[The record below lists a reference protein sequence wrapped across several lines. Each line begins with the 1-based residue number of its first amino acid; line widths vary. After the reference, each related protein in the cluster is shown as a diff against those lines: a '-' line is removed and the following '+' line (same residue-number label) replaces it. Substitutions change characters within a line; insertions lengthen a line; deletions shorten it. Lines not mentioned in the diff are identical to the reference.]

1 MIDLSAL
8 AICRLFIKVSWILAT
23 LPSIDFT
30 NFVGTVDV
38 TLDTQHITL
47 YLYSVVSD
55 TGEFSMKLTI
65 EATDPVEIAQLA
77 GYLAGVRPS
86 SGLDVSNGADL
97 AQVKIFMPQAVESPA
112 VELPAVEQTSAPTD
126 IAQTATKQGAGKRG
140 RPKKSP
146 ELSTVATSTDA
157 SADYAPATDAATP
170 PADEAIT
177 SPADSG
183 VEYESTDP
191 ISTDPISTDPVPT
204 IEEVRAALIKLS
216 DAKGVPVAAQLA
228 AEYAES
234 RKAQDVPENKRA
246 ELIAKAEALKAE

>member
-1 MIDLSAL
+1 
-8 AICRLFIKVSWILAT
+8 
-23 LPSIDFT
+23 
-30 NFVGTVDV
+30 
-38 TLDTQHITL
+38 
-47 YLYSVVSD
+47 
-55 TGEFSMKLTI
+55 MKLTI

-86 SGLDVSNGADL
+86 SGTDVAE
-97 AQVKIFMPQAVESPA
+97 VKIFMPPTQAVEPQ
-112 VELPAVEQTSAPTD
+112 EQTSAPTD

-146 ELSTVATSTDA
+146 EMSAVATSADA
-157 SADYAPATDAATP
+157 SADYASAPTDEPTP
-170 PADEAIT
+170 TEDEIII
-177 SPADSG
+177 SPADQG
-183 VEYESTDP
+183 VEYESTE
-191 ISTDPISTDPVPT
+191 PVPT